1 LTDDSIDAGRGIPA
15 PESVAIGSTLT
26 AARETRGMSVEDV
39 AAATRI
45 RATLV
50 RSIEADDFSRC
61 GGAVYA
67 RGHIKSIAAV
77 VGTDPRR
84 LVAEFDRTYGN
95 PAPTVQ
101 SSPLPTFSP
110 PAGTRRPRARWA
122 SVAVAVLAVGVVFLA
137 FSWVLGRGQGTDDVS
152 ASPGGGPPTPAP
164 TTSTPSSSAPTTA
177 KPSPPPPKPTP
188 SGVRLRVLASGGES
202 WLSVRS
208 SAGAEIFRGTLGPGQ
223 QKDFADGRSL
233 KVRYGNSRAI
243 MLTVNGQSVGRPQC
257 TSIVCDAEY
266 LPPHATEG

>member
-15 PESVAIGSTLT
+15 PESVAIGAALT

-50 RSIEADDFSRC
+50 RSIEADDFSRS

-67 RGHIKSIAAV
+67 RGHIKSIAVV
-77 VGTDPRR
+77 VGADPRR

-152 ASPGGGPPTPAP
+152 ASPGSSPSTPAP
-164 TTSTPSSSAPTTA
+164 TTSTPSSSAVRTP
-177 KPSPPPPKPTP
+177 KPAPRPPKIPA
-188 SGVRLRVLASGGES
+188 GVRLRVLASGGES

-223 QKDFADGRSL
+223 QKDFTDGRSL

-243 MLTVNGQSVGRPQC
+243 MLTVNGQPVGRPQC